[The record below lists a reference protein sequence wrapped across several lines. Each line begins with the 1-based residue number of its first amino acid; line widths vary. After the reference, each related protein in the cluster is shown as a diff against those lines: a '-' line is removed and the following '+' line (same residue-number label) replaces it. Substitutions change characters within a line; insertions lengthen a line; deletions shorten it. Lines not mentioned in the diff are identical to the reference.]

1 MVKQKIKAV
10 ADWVDDRLRY
20 LCGALSPDGRIIV
33 TLCMFLLLT
42 VLSLYFSISSIYR
55 FGKGNGEKMQIRHIE
70 QLRLELEET
79 QTQLD
84 SIKQV
89 NIFNYERE

>member
-1 MVKQKIKAV
+1 
-10 ADWVDDRLRY
+10 
-20 LCGALSPDGRIIV
+20 
-33 TLCMFLLLT
+33 
-42 VLSLYFSISSIYR
+42 LSLYFSISSIYR